1 MSEGQEPAAAP
12 RNPTFRLPQFG
23 PLFWRDPDTQFLL
36 LSAVAGALG
45 ALGAIL
51 FRAITSRLT
60 EWLLDSRDVVAGA
73 ESLPVLLR
81 IFLPAAGGLIG
92 GLIVSYVYREPGGTH
107 GISQMIEVV
116 TLGRS
121 RIRLRESLGRAAASI
136 AVISS
141 GGSEGREGP
150 IIQVGAALASTV
162 GRRWN
167 VSPERLRI
175 LTACGMAAGVAGA
188 YNTPI
193 AATLFVLEVVV
204 GTFSMTLFGPAVVSA
219 VTSTLL
225 VRFFLGDEPVY
236 HVAAFR
242 LESVAEFLPFALI
255 GLLAGP
261 ASALFVRALRTGH
274 RAFAATK
281 LPPPLSMA
289 VGGAVVGAIG
299 VFLPEVWGNGFE
311 ATNRILRGNPTL
323 LFLLALF
330 LGKMVATASTI
341 GSGGVGGVF
350 TPTLAVGA
358 TLGGAVAQ
366 LVHLAFPHFDAPVGG
381 YALLGMGGLMAGVT
395 RAPLLA
401 VIMIFELTQ
410 NSQVLLPMMVVSVA
424 AILSAR
430 FFEEDSI
437 YIASL
442 RSAGIVWEKTPEATA
457 MSTLK
462 VSDILR
468 TDVKLLPRTTSF
480 SEIVRTFLETRSL
493 YLYIGDEQGRLLGVI
508 DLHDVKSRFADP
520 SLSDLVIAEDLV
532 AEIPY
537 ATPLEP
543 LTSVNEKLWFRD
555 LGQLPVVD
563 SPESRKFLGIVTR
576 RDLLGAFDHEVLQ
589 RSRLMARVR
598 TYSGDSRSGDVDF
611 FELPEKHR
619 LAELPLPASLEGR
632 TVEEAGLR
640 SRFHLSVL
648 AVRRRT
654 RDGLERRFV
663 PGGSDRFERGD
674 VLVVLGTGDAIA
686 AFAQASSMPAGVLS

>member
-1 MSEGQEPAAAP
+1 MSSAEGAPAPEPSRRSFP
-12 RNPTFRLPQFG
+12 WFG
-23 PLFWRDPDTQFLL
+23 RFFARDPNTQFFL

-51 FRAITSRLT
+51 FRAATTRLT
-60 EWLLDSRDVVAGA
+60 SVLIDARDVVAGA

-81 IFLPAAGGLIG
+81 LFLPAAGGLAG
-92 GLIVSYVYREPGGTH
+92 GFIVSRFYRESGTH

-121 RIRLRESLGRAAASI
+121 RVRLRQSLGRAVSSL
-136 AVISS
+136 AVIST

-162 GRRWN
+162 GRRLN

-204 GTFSMTLFGPAVVSA
+204 GSFSMTIFGPAVVSA

-225 VRFFLGDEPVY
+225 VRFVLGDEPVY
-236 HVAAFR
+236 HVATFR
-242 LESVAEFLPFALI
+242 LESPAEFIPFALI
-255 GLLAGP
+255 GVLAGP
-261 ASALFVRALRTGH
+261 ASALMVRSLRAG
-274 RAFAATK
+274 RKLFAATK

-289 VGGAVVGAIG
+289 LGGAIVGAIG
-299 VFLPEVWGNGFE
+299 IFLPEVWGNGFE
-311 ATNRILRGNPTL
+311 ATDRILHGNPTL
-323 LFLLALF
+323 LFLAALF
-330 LGKMVATASTI
+330 AAKIAATAATI

-350 TPTLAVGA
+350 TPSLLVGA
-358 TLGGAVAQ
+358 TLGGAVARIFQ
-366 LVHLAFPHFDAPVGG
+366 VAVPGLEAPVGG
-381 YALLGMGGLMAGVT
+381 YALLGMGALLAGVT

-410 NSQVLLPMMVVSVA
+410 NTQVLLPMMVISVA
-424 AILSAR
+424 AVLSASV
-430 FFEEDSI
+430 FEEESL
-437 YIASL
+437 YVQSL

-457 MSTLK
+457 MSSLK
-462 VSDILR
+462 VSDIVR
-468 TDVKLLPRTTSF
+468 TDVRLIPHTAPF
-480 SEIVRTFLETRSL
+480 SQVVRTFLETRSL

-508 DLHDVKSRFADP
+508 DLHDIKSRFADP
-520 SLSDLVIAEDLV
+520 NLSDLVIAEDLV
-532 AEIPY
+532 TEIPFV
-537 ATPLEP
+537 TPQEP

-563 SPESRKFLGIVTR
+563 SAESRRFAGIVTR

-589 RSRLMARVR
+589 RSRLLARVR
-598 TYSGDSRSGDVDF
+598 TFAAGEGESEVDY

-619 LAELPLPASLEGR
+619 LAELPLPAALEGR
-632 TVEEAGLR
+632 TIGEAGLR
-640 SRFHLSVL
+640 SRYGVSVL
-648 AVRRRT
+648 AVRRRS
-654 RDGLERRFV
+654 REGLERRFV
-663 PGGSDRFERGD
+663 PGAGDRFESGD
-674 VLVVLGTGDAIA
+674 VLIVLATDEAIA
-686 AFAQASSMPAGVLS
+686 GLSAAGRAAEVLS